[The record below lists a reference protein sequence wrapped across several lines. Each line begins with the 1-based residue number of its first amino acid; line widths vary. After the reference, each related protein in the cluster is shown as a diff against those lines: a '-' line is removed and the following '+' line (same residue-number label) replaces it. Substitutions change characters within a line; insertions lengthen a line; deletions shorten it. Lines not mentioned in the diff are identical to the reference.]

1 MSAPPPRTPPG
12 TPTKPGNTGGAHG
25 ATNSDDP
32 DGQVTLPRPG
42 SHIEVEARP
51 ELSLE
56 GQVIRKNLLRRM
68 FQRDVSP
75 ELIDERYI
83 LKQSIGK
90 GAKGTVFL
98 AEDGRLDRQLAIKL
112 LHEQDSPIERTRL
125 IREGQALAKLRHENI
140 VQVYDAQNY
149 EGQVYLAMEYIAGT
163 TLRTWQREKPRGFR
177 ELLDV
182 YRQAGAGLAAAHKAG
197 FVHRDF
203 KPENVLV
210 EQATGR
216 VCVGDF
222 GLVKQGGGAR
232 PSTTL
237 ESPGALRATP
247 TYRQGIGRLQ
257 KAFAQQQRV
266 ALARAMAP
274 KPKVLLLDE
283 PLSALDLKLRQEMR
297 AELKSLQRETG
308 ITFIFVTHDQEEAL
322 SMSDRIAVMSAGEL
336 QQIGTPED
344 VYEHPANRFVADFI
358 GDTNLLDATVEAAEG
373 DTATCRIGGAAIIA
387 EAQNAR
393 AGQTGW
399 LSIRPERISIA
410 TQPSAD
416 SIPANIGQTVYLGT
430 DTQALA
436 HLEGGVTLR
445 ARF

>member
-163 TLRTWQREKPRGFR
+163 TLRTWQREKSRGFR

-216 VCVGDF
+216 VCVVDF

-247 TYRQGIGRLQ
+247 TYQPRACDVRLTATHQ
-257 KAFAQQQRV
+257 AAGTPLYMSKEAFFLGHADEKSDQFSFCV
-266 ALARAMAP
+266 ALYLA
-274 KPKVLLLDE
+274 LYGHY
-283 PLSALDLKLRQEMR
+283 PLTGTDPPASYADL
-297 AELKSLQRETG
+297 
-308 ITFIFVTHDQEEAL
+308 
-322 SMSDRIAVMSAGEL
+322 
-336 QQIGTPED
+336 
-344 VYEHPANRFVADFI
+344 
-358 GDTNLLDATVEAAEG
+358 VEAVDRG
-373 DTATCRIGGAAIIA
+373 IIHAPPRGSKVPSWVFRVLARGMHA
-387 EAQNAR
+387 EA
-393 AGQTGW
+393 T
-399 LSIRPERISIA
+399 ERY
-410 TQPSAD
+410 PSM
-416 SIPANIGQTVYLGT
+416 
-430 DTQALA
+430 QALLA
-436 HLEGGVTLR
+436 DLDHGRRRRRFRQFVVGASFVLGGVTLGAIVLPQSDPCDGAAQAFEKVWNDEAR
-445 ARF
+445 AAL